1 MKEKIALWLTAIG
14 ALLSSL
20 AQWITNVPFMSA
32 S

>member
-20 AQWITNVPFMSA
+20 AQWISNVPLVL
-32 S
+32 